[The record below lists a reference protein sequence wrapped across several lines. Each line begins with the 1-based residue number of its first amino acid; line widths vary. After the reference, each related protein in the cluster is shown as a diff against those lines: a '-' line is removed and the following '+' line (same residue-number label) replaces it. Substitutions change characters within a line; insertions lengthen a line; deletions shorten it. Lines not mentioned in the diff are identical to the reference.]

1 MCSPSLSSVGCFG
14 IETVVITQQ
23 PYTAPNHVMTP
34 DRKGLSLSTAVLERV
49 AQAKGIDTLALPSL
63 DDAVDPDALDAL
75 YAPKPTGAQRTGSVT
90 VTFMYAGCT
99 VVIHDSN
106 SIRVLCSDSVQ

>member
-1 MCSPSLSSVGCFG
+1 
-14 IETVVITQQ
+14 
-23 PYTAPNHVMTP
+23 MTP
-34 DRKGLSLSTAVLERV
+34 DRKGLSLSTTVLERV
-49 AQAKGIDTLALPSL
+49 AKAKGTDTLALPSL

-99 VVIHDSN
+99 VVIHDPN
-106 SIRVLCSDSVQ
+106 SIRVLCPDTVH